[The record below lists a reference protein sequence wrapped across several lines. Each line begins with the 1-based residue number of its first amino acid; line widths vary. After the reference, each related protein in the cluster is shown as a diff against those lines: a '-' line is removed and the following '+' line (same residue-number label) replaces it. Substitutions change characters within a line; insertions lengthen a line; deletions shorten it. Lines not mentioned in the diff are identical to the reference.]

1 MDFLL
6 QMEILSIT
14 EHNFCVVSFP
24 MEDLA
29 REIITNLKLED
40 RESRLVLVAKGR
52 DYQHPN
58 DSFRTPKYRDVLR
71 IIEPIK
77 NGAIAFKV
85 SYFDN
90 YNNTRGEREW
100 ENMEYEC
107 EDIDDVVAFVDGSM
121 SAGGLTAS
129 LDLYELGHEGR
140 SISRWGLETRSDDSR
155 TRLIQIRGAVKSLST
170 K

>member
-52 DYQHPN
+52 DYVQT
-58 DSFRTPKYRDVLR
+58 S
-71 IIEPIK
+71 
-77 NGAIAFKV
+77 
-85 SYFDN
+85 
-90 YNNTRGEREW
+90 
-100 ENMEYEC
+100 
-107 EDIDDVVAFVDGSM
+107 
-121 SAGGLTAS
+121 
-129 LDLYELGHEGR
+129 
-140 SISRWGLETRSDDSR
+140 
-155 TRLIQIRGAVKSLST
+155 
-170 K
+170 